1 MIISAQVFALAAVLQ
16 SDFLFLYKKK
26 SNLEAEYF
34 ATSFYIL
41 VLKQLYV
48 ISISNGVISATEG
61 QFWCMIFAQLS
72 FYCSAGLI
80 FEVTAVE

>member
-1 MIISAQVFALAAVLQ
+1 MLMIISAQVFALAAVLQ
-16 SDFLFLYKKK
+16 SDFLFLYKK

-34 ATSFYIL
+34 PTSFYIL

-61 QFWCMIFAQLS
+61 QFW
-72 FYCSAGLI
+72 
-80 FEVTAVE
+80 